1 MNAMLLKRASFKVVP
16 FARAGCYIQGCAN
29 YLGGVSRKFGVVKSS
44 LEISMH
50 TKLTGYMYLY
60 MYMYHNYNCSE
71 LKLYFLCRGG
81 QESGSE
87 EGSD

>member
-1 MNAMLLKRASFKVVP
+1 MYIHVYIYSY
-16 FARAGCYIQGCAN
+16 YIQGYAN
-29 YLGGVSRKFGVVKSS
+29 YLAGVSRKFGVVKSS
-44 LEISMH
+44 VEIGMH
-50 TKLTGYMYLY
+50 TKLTGYMY
-60 MYMYHNYNCSE
+60 MYHNDSCSE